1 MASSPRRCCMADPIV
16 EPVSYAALELVK
28 QRLQGITVARGY
40 YTDIGLGVLSTDP
53 RTQRKDPVEIITLI
67 TGEDITDNVPASG
80 PRTTVSD
87 MGLVIE
93 VAIPFDV
100 EENPALVAHRARHD
114 LYRALRDDVRDAAI
128 GLRSL
133 KTTGSHFTIGND
145 GSAVVI
151 AQITARAGLAES
163 IPPAP

>member
-1 MASSPRRCCMADPIV
+1 MADPILA
-16 EPVSYAALELVK
+16 PVSFAALELVK
-28 QRLQGITVARGY
+28 QRITGITQARGY
-40 YTDIGLGVLSTDP
+40 FTDIGLGVLSTDP
-53 RTQRKDPVEIITLI
+53 RTSRKDPMEIITLI
-67 TGEDITDNVPASG
+67 FAADILDNAQASG

-87 MGLVIE
+87 MDLTIE

-100 EENPALVAHRARHD
+100 ADNPALIAHRARHD

-133 KTTGSHFTIGND
+133 KTTGSRFTIDND

-151 AQITARAGLAES
+151 AQVTARAGLAET